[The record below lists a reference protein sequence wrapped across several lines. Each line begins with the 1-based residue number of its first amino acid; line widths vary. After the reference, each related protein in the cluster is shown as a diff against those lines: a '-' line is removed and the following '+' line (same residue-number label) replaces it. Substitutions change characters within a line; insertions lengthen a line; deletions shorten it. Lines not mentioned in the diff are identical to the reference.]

1 MSQIW
6 FTRCSPGRSEMT
18 KSQRKLWIGLF
29 ILALLTPLG
38 IVLPH
43 VFDAG
48 TAWGEWGVDKLEQLL
63 GYTPQGLQKLSHLWK
78 APVPNY
84 NFGARDASMTLQIIS
99 YLASGV
105 LGVLAVGLVAYLIT
119 RLKTKND
126 K

>member
-1 MSQIW
+1 
-6 FTRCSPGRSEMT
+6 MT

-29 ILALLTPLG
+29 VMALLTPLG
-38 IVLPH
+38 IVLPQI
-43 VFDAG
+43 FNAG

-63 GYTPQGLQKLSHLWK
+63 GYTPQGLKKLSDLWK

-84 NFGARDASMTLQIIS
+84 NFGGREASTMLQIIS

-105 LGVLAVGLVAYLIT
+105 LGVLAVALVVFLIT
-119 RLKTKND
+119 RFMAKND